1 MIRSVFSALGLLIRV
16 ILALVLIA
24 ELVLGCLRSVQRL
37 STYGASRREWHDLL
51 AIHARADRR
60 HSRAAGEVPADAFHR
75 LRNCG
80 AFISGSVYL
89 RRLVPG

>member
-1 MIRSVFSALGLLIRV
+1 MIRTVFSSLGILVRV

-24 ELVLGCLRSVQRL
+24 ALALVAFVAYKGSQPM
-37 STYGASRREWHDLL
+37 ARRGEWHDLL
-51 AIHARADRR
+51 AVHARADRR